1 MKTRSSGLVLACCIA
16 VAASAAASDAS
27 NVTVIF
33 DRPENFRDVK
43 DAFVPTEK
51 GRDDI
56 FAEFRRFLADR
67 AASYLDQGQRLEI
80 KFTDIDL
87 AGDFEPHVGTR
98 FDAVRIMKDV
108 YPPRLEFD
116 FKLTGADG
124 RVIKEGKRRLTD
136 MSYLQRIIRPGNDG
150 SLRYEEDLL
159 TDWMHEDLAKAK
171 SAG

>member
-1 MKTRSSGLVLACCIA
+1 MKTKTLGFVLACSLA
-16 VAASAAASDAS
+16 AAASAAAGDAS

-33 DRPENFRDVK
+33 DHPENFRDVK

-56 FAEFRRFLADR
+56 LAEFRHFLTDR
-67 AASYLDQGQRLEI
+67 APSYLGQGQHLEI

-98 FDAVRIMKDV
+98 FDTVRIMKEI
-108 YPPRLEFD
+108 YPPRLVFD

-124 RVIKEGKRRLTD
+124 RVIKEGKRKLTD
-136 MSYLQRIIRPGNDG
+136 TAYLQRIIRPGSDG

-159 TDWMHEDLAKAK
+159 TDWMHDDLASAK